1 MVGPKKAKILA
12 KMNTLQGTH
21 CILWIHTLHI
31 QWMTVLQTFDKVLI
45 NKVFQKLSLIKNVFN
60 KKCADKSLFSIKLDD
75 SWHRKFT
82 LKVRFCQQID
92 W

>member
-1 MVGPKKAKILA
+1 
-12 KMNTLQGTH
+12 MNTINDSSSKVGH
-21 CILWIHTLHI
+21 GFNPTL
-31 QWMTVLQTFDKVLI
+31 VLI
-45 NKVFQKLSLIKNVFN
+45 NKVFRKLQLIKNVFN
-60 KKCADKSLFSIKLDD
+60 KKCGDKIIFLFSIKLDD